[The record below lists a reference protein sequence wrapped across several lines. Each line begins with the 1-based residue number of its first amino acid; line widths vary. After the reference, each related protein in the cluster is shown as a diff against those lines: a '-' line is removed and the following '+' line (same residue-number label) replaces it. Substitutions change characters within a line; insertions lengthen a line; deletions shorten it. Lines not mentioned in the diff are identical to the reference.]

1 MSCQPDMD
9 TEIIGLSQAV
19 PVVLRQGTEGGRY
32 GVEEFIQRKSILRRF
47 E

>member
-19 PVVLRQGTEGGRY
+19 PVVLGQGTEGGRY
-32 GVEEFIQRKSILRRF
+32 DQRKRSKLKVR
-47 E
+47 